1 MMWGLVRGE
10 RYMNNSRKGQSIIEA
25 AVAIAIASLI
35 ITALVGLGI
44 GALRSATISKNRS
57 MATSYAQ
64 EAMEATRSIR
74 DRGFSGL
81 AACCGDPCTPTP
93 CSPCELYQVDSQW
106 RCRSGSGETLEGIFT
121 RSFSIYEESTG
132 QLKITVIVGW
142 TDSAGDHQVVL
153 DSYLTD
159 WR

>member
-1 MMWGLVRGE
+1 MK
-10 RYMNNSRKGQSIIEA
+10 SRKGQSIIEA

-44 GALRSATISKNRS
+44 GALRSAAVSKNRS

-64 EAMEATRSIR
+64 EAMEAIRSIR

-81 AACCGDPCTPTP
+81 ATCCGDSCTP
-93 CSPCELYQVDSQW
+93 CSPCELYQVGSQW
-106 RCRSGSGETLEGIFT
+106 ECRSDSGETLDSIFT
-121 RSFSIYEESTG
+121 RSFSIYKESTG

-153 DSYLTD
+153 DSYLTN